1 MLRVQSYRNWS
12 GEVTLAVS
20 ITHALDAPAF
30 VKTLAGKKAR
40 TCSDPVRRANLSC
53 ENEKWERFAA
63 APPTAAGRLSESW
76 MVVGAA
82 QNNRGLAQTDGTK
95 SLAVPK
101 PMGFSMA
108 RSLRIFECAYHVVL
122 KVERNQF

>member
-1 MLRVQSYRNWS
+1 MRKRIPVL
-12 GEVTLAVS
+12 TL
-20 ITHALDAPAF
+20 F
-30 VKTLAGKKAR
+30 AGQTRLFKMK
-40 TCSDPVRRANLSC
+40 NQ
-53 ENEKWERFAA
+53 ERFAA

-76 MVVGAA
+76 MVVGTAR
-82 QNNRGLAQTDGTK
+82 NNRGLAQTDGTE
-95 SLAVPK
+95 SLTVPK